1 MKNHTFIMMW
11 EVIFMANNI
20 IDDKVRIILDAVP
33 YAKLPSHTPIIN
45 LNQFNEVIHIHL
57 PESNCNNI
65 RLNEVHTILPKS
77 VKIDE
82 YLSDVVRLENK
93 PWIDINTSWLDLTVG
108 HHIYKL
114 VFRDS
119 LLNESVTLYFGYI
132 VQQDNPEQ
140 PYVYM
145 DRGDK

>member
-1 MKNHTFIMMW
+1 
-11 EVIFMANNI
+11 MANNI

-33 YAKLPSHTPIIN
+33 YSKLPSHTPIIN
-45 LNQFNEVIHIHL
+45 LNQFSEVIHIHL

-65 RLNEVHTILPKS
+65 ILNEVHKILPKS

-93 PWIDINTSWLDLTVG
+93 PWIDINTSWLDLKVG
-108 HHIYKL
+108 HHVYKL
-114 VFRDS
+114 VFKDS

-140 PYVYM
+140 SYVYM